1 MAAGNVD
8 IDSAVEFLRTVWSG
22 YILHAYRNRL
32 GVIDRINRQLDED
45 AKFARVVNVNKISH
59 LTVADKQNEI
69 DVVYEQITE
78 TKKQI
83 TVDKWKYVAFRIDD
97 IVRLQTDANLRAEYT
112 DEIGYGLKRQ
122 QNADVTDLFSGAAY
136 SVGVLGS
143 ALNEAERSAAFER
156 LLLNDVDVEGQD
168 NLTFFLSPSEYMG
181 WIREEEIKNS
191 NYSGTNEAIK
201 AAQLKTLYG
210 ALVWQSN
217 IITANSTGHDN
228 ALVHRDALTIIQQ
241 LAPRVVTEWVI
252 QNISQAVVADTIYGI
267 GELRPEGYVWM
278 KGR

>member
-1 MAAGNVD
+1 MAVGNVTT
-8 IDSAVEFLRTVWSG
+8 STATEFLRTVWSG

-32 GVIDRINRQLDED
+32 GVIDRINRQLEED

-59 LTVADKQNEI
+59 LTVGSKGEGT
-69 DVVYEQITE
+69 DVSYETITE
-78 TKKQI
+78 AKKQI

-112 DEIGYGLKRQ
+112 DEIGYGLKKQ
-122 QNADVTDLFSGAAY
+122 QNADVVALFAGATY
-136 SVGVLGS
+136 STGVLGS

-156 LLLNDVDVEGQD
+156 LLLNDVDTEASD
-168 NLTFFLSPSEYMG
+168 NLTWFISPTEYMG

-191 NYSGTNEAIK
+191 NYYGSNEAIRN
-201 AAQLKTLYG
+201 AQMKTLYG
-210 ALVWQSN
+210 GLVWQSN
-217 IITANSTGHDN
+217 VIQANGAGHDN
-228 ALVHRDALTIIQQ
+228 ALVYRDALTIIQQ

-252 QNISQAVVADTIYGI
+252 GNISQAVVADTVYGV